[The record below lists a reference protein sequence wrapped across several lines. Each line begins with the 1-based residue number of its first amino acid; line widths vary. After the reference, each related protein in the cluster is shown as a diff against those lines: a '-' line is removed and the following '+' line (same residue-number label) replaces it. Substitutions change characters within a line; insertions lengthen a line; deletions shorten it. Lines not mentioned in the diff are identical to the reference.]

1 MAQGSR
7 QIQSQAQQQIQTLSP
22 QQILVVK
29 LLELPAVELEDRIHA
44 ELLENPALEEG
55 KEDAATDEYADGVSP
70 EEGMDNDAN
79 DYDSLSDYLT
89 EDDIPD
95 YKLQENNRSRD
106 EQAEDI
112 PFSDATSFY
121 EILKEQLRERNLTE
135 HQCELV
141 EYLIGSLDDDGLLR
155 KSLESICDELAI
167 YAGIESTEEELEEAL
182 CILQDFDPAGIGA
195 RNLQECLMIQIL
207 RKKSEEKKPS
217 PILNLEERIISDCY
231 EEFTRK
237 HWEKI
242 IKKLDVREETFNE
255 AIAEITKLNPR
266 PGASL
271 GETIGRNLQQIVPD
285 FLVDTYDD
293 GTINVSLNNR
303 NVPELRMSRDFTE
316 MVEEHTKNKANQS
329 KESKEAMMFLK
340 QKMDAAQGFIDAVKQ
355 RQNTLMTTMQAIID
369 LQRPF
374 FLEGD
379 ESLLKP
385 MILKDVAERTG
396 LDISTISRVSNSKYV
411 QTNFGI
417 YPLKFF
423 FSDGY
428 TTEETFNE
436 AIAEITKLNPRPGA
450 SLGETIGR
458 NLQQI
463 VPDFLVDTYDDGTIN
478 VSLNNRNVPE
488 LRMSRDFTEMVEEHT
503 KNKANQSKESK
514 EAMMFLKQKMDAA
527 QGFIDAVKQRQ
538 NTLMTT
544 MQAIIDLQRPF
555 FLEGDESLLKPMI
568 LKDVAERT
576 GLDISTIS
584 RVSNSKYVQTNF
596 GIYPLKFFFSDGYT
610 TEDGEEMSVREIRK
624 ILKECIDGED
634 KKKPL
639 TDDEL
644 ADILKEKGYP
654 IARRTVAKYRQQLN
668 IPVAR
673 LRK

>member
-29 LLELPAVELEDRIHA
+29 LLELPAVELEDRVHA

-55 KEDAATDEYADGVSP
+55 SEETTADTLA
-70 EEGMDNDAN
+70 EESMENDIESEST
-79 DYDSLSDYLT
+79 DYDSLDDYLT

-95 YKLQENNRSRD
+95 YKLQENNHSKDDRP
-106 EQAEDI
+106 EEI

-121 EILKEQLRERNLTE
+121 EMLRDQLSERNLE
-135 HQCELV
+135 EKQRELA

-155 KSLESICDELAI
+155 KSLESISDELAI
-167 YAGIESTEEELEEAL
+167 YAGVDASEKELEEAL
-182 CILQDFDPAGIGA
+182 KIIQDFDPAGLGA
-195 RNLQECLMIQIL
+195 RDLQECLLIQIR
-207 RKKSEEKKPS
+207 RKKDEGHTDAIIHTEEA
-217 PILNLEERIISDCY
+217 IITECY

-237 HWEKI
+237 HWDKI
-242 IKKLDVREETFNE
+242 MKKLGLTEEDFNK

-271 GETIGRNLQQIVPD
+271 GEAIGRNLQQIIPD
-285 FLVDTYDD
+285 FIVETYDD
-293 GTINVSLNNR
+293 GTISINLNNR

-316 MVEEHTKNKANQS
+316 MVEEHTKNRAHQT

-340 QKMDAAQGFIDAVKQ
+340 QKMDAAQGFIDAIKQ

-374 FLEGD
+374 FVEGD
-379 ESLLKP
+379 ESLLRP

-411 QTNFGI
+411 QTNYGI
-417 YPLKFF
+417 YPLKYFF
-423 FSDGY
+423 
-428 TTEETFNE
+428 N
-436 AIAEITKLNPRPGA
+436 
-450 SLGETIGR
+450 
-458 NLQQI
+458 
-463 VPDFLVDTYDDGTIN
+463 
-478 VSLNNRNVPE
+478 
-488 LRMSRDFTEMVEEHT
+488 
-503 KNKANQSKESK
+503 
-514 EAMMFLKQKMDAA
+514 
-527 QGFIDAVKQRQ
+527 
-538 NTLMTT
+538 
-544 MQAIIDLQRPF
+544 
-555 FLEGDESLLKPMI
+555 
-568 LKDVAERT
+568 
-576 GLDISTIS
+576 
-584 RVSNSKYVQTNF
+584 
-596 GIYPLKFFFSDGYT
+596 DGYT

-624 ILKECIDGED
+624 ILKGCIDNEN

>member
-1 MAQGSR
+1 M
-7 QIQSQAQQQIQTLSP
+7 
-22 QQILVVK
+22 
-29 LLELPAVELEDRIHA
+29 ELEDRVHA

-55 KEDAATDEYADGVSP
+55 KEENASDETTPA
-70 EEGMDNDAN
+70 ETAEGEAEGDT

-95 YKLQENNRSRD
+95 YKLQENNRSKG
-106 EQAEDI
+106 EQAEEI

-121 EILKEQLRERNLTE
+121 EILREQLGERDLTE
-135 HQCELV
+135 HQRELA
-141 EYLIGSLDDDGLLR
+141 EYLIGSLDNDGLLR
-155 KSLESICDELAI
+155 KSLESIGDELAI
-167 YAGIESTEEELEEAL
+167 YAGINTTEEELEQAL
-182 CILQDFDPAGIGA
+182 KIVQDFDPPGLGA
-195 RNLQECLMIQIL
+195 RSLQECLLIQIR
-207 RKKSEEKKPS
+207 RKKQPHTADPLLATEE
-217 PILNLEERIISDCY
+217 EIISECY

-242 IKKLDVREETFNE
+242 IRKLGLDEEYFYKALE
-255 AIAEITKLNPR
+255 EITKLNPR

-271 GETIGRNLQQIVPD
+271 GEAIGRNLQQIVPD
-285 FLVDTYDD
+285 FIVDTYDD
-293 GTINVSLNNR
+293 GTINISLNNR
-303 NVPELRMSRDFTE
+303 NLPELRMSRDFTE

-379 ESLLKP
+379 ESLLRP

-411 QTNFGI
+411 QTNYGI

-428 TTEETFNE
+428 TT
-436 AIAEITKLNPRPGA
+436 G
-450 SLGETIGR
+450 
-458 NLQQI
+458 
-463 VPDFLVDTYDDGTIN
+463 
-478 VSLNNRNVPE
+478 
-488 LRMSRDFTEMVEEHT
+488 
-503 KNKANQSKESK
+503 
-514 EAMMFLKQKMDAA
+514 
-527 QGFIDAVKQRQ
+527 
-538 NTLMTT
+538 
-544 MQAIIDLQRPF
+544 
-555 FLEGDESLLKPMI
+555 
-568 LKDVAERT
+568 
-576 GLDISTIS
+576 
-584 RVSNSKYVQTNF
+584 
-596 GIYPLKFFFSDGYT
+596 
-610 TEDGEEMSVREIRK
+610 DGEEMSVREIRK

-644 ADILKEKGYP
+644 AEILKEKGYP

>member
-1 MAQGSR
+1 MVQGSR
-7 QIQSQAQQQIQTLSP
+7 QVQSQAQQQIQTLSP

-55 KEDAATDEYADGVSP
+55 KEENSSDEYADDASAD
-70 EEGMDNDAN
+70 EEGGGEDAN
-79 DYDSLSDYLT
+79 EYDSLGDYLN

-95 YKLQENNRSRD
+95 YKLQENNRSKD

-121 EILKEQLRERNLTE
+121 EILKEQLGERNLTD
-135 HQCELV
+135 HQRELV

-155 KSLESICDELAI
+155 KSLESIGDELAI
-167 YAGIESTEEELEEAL
+167 YAGVETSERELEEAL
-182 CILQDFDPAGIGA
+182 AVLQDFDPAGIGA
-195 RNLQECLMIQIL
+195 RTLQECLLIQIR
-207 RKKSEEKKPS
+207 RKKEEQSRPD
-217 PILNLEERIISDCY
+217 PLLDLEEAIISECY

-237 HWEKI
+237 HWDKI
-242 IKKLDVREETFNE
+242 IKKLNVDEPRFNE

-271 GETIGRNLQQIVPD
+271 GEAIGRNLHQIVPD
-285 FLVDTYDD
+285 FIVDSYDD
-293 GTINVSLNNR
+293 GTINLSLNNR
-303 NVPELRMSRDFTE
+303 NIPELRMNRDFME
-316 MVEEHTKNKANQS
+316 MVEEHTKNKANQT

-355 RQNTLMTTMQAIID
+355 RQNTLLTTMQAIID

-423 FSDGY
+423 F
-428 TTEETFNE
+428 N
-436 AIAEITKLNPRPGA
+436 
-450 SLGETIGR
+450 
-458 NLQQI
+458 
-463 VPDFLVDTYDDGTIN
+463 
-478 VSLNNRNVPE
+478 
-488 LRMSRDFTEMVEEHT
+488 
-503 KNKANQSKESK
+503 
-514 EAMMFLKQKMDAA
+514 
-527 QGFIDAVKQRQ
+527 
-538 NTLMTT
+538 
-544 MQAIIDLQRPF
+544 
-555 FLEGDESLLKPMI
+555 
-568 LKDVAERT
+568 
-576 GLDISTIS
+576 
-584 RVSNSKYVQTNF
+584 
-596 GIYPLKFFFSDGYT
+596 DGYT

-644 ADILKEKGYP
+644 AEILKAKGYP

-673 LRK
+673 LRR